1 MMRCNLEIWTLFIF
15 IISCINAQD
24 ININNQDNRPVD
36 LNNPVGSSTPR
47 YDASNDNNP
56 FNPTFNE
63 QLGPNN
69 PYNPITNNIPF
80 SPNPNDP
87 NNINQPY
94 DPYGKTDQYGNTGGI
109 PPWQQNGFGFDVRN
123 HYEIREA

>member
-1 MMRCNLEIWTLFIF
+1 MRCKLEIWNLFIF
-15 IISCINAQD
+15 IICSVNAQD
-24 ININNQDNRPVD
+24 INNQENRPVD
-36 LNNPVGSSTPR
+36 LNNPLGSSTPR
-47 YDASNDNNP
+47 YDDNNP

-63 QLGPNN
+63 QLRPNI

-94 DPYGKTDQYGNTGGI
+94 DPYGKNDQFGNSGGI
-109 PPWQQNGFGFDVRN
+109 PPWQQNGLGFDGRN
-123 HYEIREA
+123 HFEIREA